1 MRRWKVRSRR
11 PRRGFL
17 ATTAATTLILAGTV
31 TPAEASPMELARRTA
46 AATLA
51 EVRAA
56 AAVHDQRVAAETRAP
71 EPNTS
76 GRIEAGKPSA
86 VEDDE
91 LGAGAA
97 FSGFSVSSDL
107 TVTVGAAPA
116 NALRA
121 ARSEISGGGAVVS
134 EPVEIRARD
143 REGKDVTS
151 FPAKKVKTRGGG
163 DDGPVVSDVV
173 PGVSLTLRPDLERVT
188 ANDLNPATL
197 RIYTR
202 ESAGEGWA
210 PLPSYYDAAAGV
222 VRAESSHLSQ
232 FVVIGIPFPV
242 PAAPVVV
249 LDPDNDDGHA
259 STPAPPV
266 RELAYNMELA
276 TRLQTLLQNDCRAD
290 VVLTR
295 DASNPMVSRAMRAA
309 IAAAHDPA
317 LTLGIGFNTNEG
329 TAWGDPANGG
339 SQVYSRGHAL
349 DDAVSGSLVGVLP
362 TYTGRPA
369 KNMGDNGNFP
379 GAEFAG
385 LPNAFTH
392 LEALFLD
399 HNYDRAV
406 IDGGMAHIANGV
418 LTGLGLYLESQG
430 FDCTDPVTGG
440 WPTPPSQAEL
450 QRWRD
455 LGHQNY
461 LTYGGDPVSF
471 STGNLVED
479 EKLFTLPGR
488 GGQLTDLTLTYNSMD
503 GRLSRIGAGWSFGLG
518 ARAQRFI
525 DGSVLVQRGDGASY
539 VFTSDGNGGYTGEP
553 GVQQTLVEAGGGL
566 LTLTAS
572 SGESWVFDAGDID
585 GIGELVTHTDAQG
598 NATTLAY
605 GPSSPDTH
613 QFVPLASI
621 TDAAGQTIQVE
632 SDGAGRVSAFV
643 RPGGDR
649 WTLAYNAAG
658 DLTTITSPDGRT
670 KSFAYDAG
678 HRMLTATDPTGAVYL
693 KNEYDDSG
701 RVARQWDADG
711 NERAFDYSKPGQT
724 SYRDNLGRVSVFAFD
739 DRNRITK
746 VTHADGTTASF
757 TFDAQNNVTSSTDE
771 NGAATRYEYDAAGN
785 LTVETGPDG
794 QVVRYTYT
802 AAGDVATK
810 TDRGGPKGAERTW
823 SYDYDGSGRL
833 VAVHQ
838 PDDTTIAQT
847 YDADGNLAVTV
858 QPSGASTT
866 FGYDHAGNLTSR
878 TDPLGHV
885 TTFAY
890 DAAGRMTSQTD
901 PNGNTTSY
909 VWDAGDRLVTV
920 VDPAGGSTSYGWE
933 PNDHLASVT
942 DPAGAVS
949 TFSWDAMFHLTA
961 STGPTGGVTAYAYTA
976 EDALKSVTD
985 PLGNV
990 TAYRTDER
998 DRVVATTDPNG
1009 GVWRSTYDAVGNLS
1023 SKTSPSG
1030 AKTTYRYDGRGNL
1043 VKETDPTGAST
1054 TYAYDAVNR
1063 LVART
1068 DADGVATK
1076 YGYDLLDRVTRV
1088 TDGIGKRTTLGYD
1101 IDGNLTSITDRTGAV
1116 TAYHYD
1122 AAGRVVAVTTPL
1134 GERTAYAYDASGNV
1148 TSVTDPLGRVSSYE
1162 YTPLGRVSA
1171 VTDAAGASTSF
1182 TYDATGRRLTVTDA
1196 NGHTTSYT
1204 YDAAGARTSS
1214 TDPTGATTRYGWD
1227 VAGRQTSLTDA
1238 EGHVTQ
1244 YGYDPA
1250 GQLVGVVENVTKT
1263 GKPGADAN
1271 ATSEYAYDA
1280 DGNLASVSDPNGHIA
1295 RYASDASGR
1304 TTAEINAV
1312 GNTTRTEYTAAGRV
1326 AAVVNGAGA
1335 VTRYQYD
1342 KRGDLVRQNQA
1353 GFVASYEYDPEQRLI
1368 AMTDPTGV
1376 SGWIYDANGRAT
1388 TQIDQRGG
1396 RLVAGFDAAG
1406 QRTALTLPTGEQ
1418 LGYTYD
1424 TGGRMTSQ
1432 SSPWGD
1438 LAYQWDAAGNLTG
1451 LSRSTGVATAY
1462 SYDAANRVTGIVH
1475 KTPEPPEPAVT
1486 SPTPTPAPFAA
1497 SDVANACT
1505 TVAGY
1510 LSARSA
1516 PAAGE
1521 SSTCKHAN
1529 TYVKDRNLPVP
1540 ANPVADGGSLALSYA
1555 YDADGNVTKATRT
1568 ISDGQDPAAKAAARV
1583 RSVAYGYDG
1592 LDRLVSS
1599 VASTGEKNAYAYD
1612 PAGNRTGWTRSG
1624 AKDGDFSQSASFSDA
1639 NQLLRSETTGSGRGV
1654 ADGVATYS
1662 YDGAG
1667 MRTSQSVGGVGTS
1680 YAYDPTGRTAQV
1692 TRDGRSTSYAYDGL
1706 GRRSSTT
1713 DQTRFGTQTTV
1724 ATFDGAAVVQQSDEL
1739 HGSTS
1744 LLRDAAGNLATHVA
1758 SSGEATWDLLDGLGS
1773 AVAGAAGSSITQLA
1787 WYEDWGELNPET
1799 GAWSSPVGF
1808 TGQSQDPTQGLV
1820 HNQARSYDTGT
1831 GSWTAADTWA
1841 GLLVQPQSL
1850 ARYGYVWDNP
1860 ATYLDP
1866 DGHLCARR
1874 GPGDALPLG
1883 CGAPPVQAY
1892 QNVTMPPPAPPYVPT
1907 KAAKPQP
1914 TGPTAQNKNSERHE
1928 CPAGQQKHISPYVNP
1943 QCVNN
1948 AALAQEAQSIERF
1961 FDVLGWIGAFAGLA
1975 SLLPGMQWLAPIAL
1989 VASAAST
1996 IYSCVKGG
2004 QRAVGC
2010 VIGIITTAVPGGG
2023 QLAGKFLR
2031 NQVEDWVSEAITHA
2045 SKALGAS
2052 GDALGVA
2059 QGWGS

>member
-1 MRRWKVRSRR
+1 MRRWTVRSRR

-17 ATTAATTLILAGTV
+17 ATAAATTLILAGTV
-31 TPAEASPMELARRTA
+31 TPAEASPTELARRTA

-71 EPNTS
+71 EPNAS

-134 EPVEIRARD
+134 DPVEIRARD

-173 PGVSLTLRPDLERVT
+173 PGVSLTLRPDLERVK

-266 RELAYNMELA
+266 RELAYNTELA
-276 TRLQTLLQNDCRAD
+276 TRLQTLLRNDCRAD

-553 GVQQTLVEAGGGL
+553 GVQQTLVESGGGL

-598 NATTLAY
+598 NATTLTY

-838 PDDTTIAQT
+838 PDGTTIAQK
-847 YDADGNLAVTV
+847 YDADGNLAATV
-858 QPSGASTT
+858 QPSGASTA

-961 STGPTGGVTAYAYTA
+961 STGPTGGVTAYAYTP

-1009 GVWRSTYDAVGNLS
+1009 GVWRSTYDAVGKLS

-1068 DADGVATK
+1068 DADGVVTK
-1076 YGYDLLDRVTRV
+1076 YGYDLLDRITRI
-1088 TDGIGKRTTLGYD
+1088 TDGLGKRTTLGYD
-1101 IDGNLTSITDRTGAV
+1101 VDGNLTLITDRTGAV

-1122 AAGRVVAVTTPL
+1122 AARRVVAVTTPL

-1204 YDAAGARTSS
+1204 YDGAGAQTSS
-1214 TDPTGATTRYGWD
+1214 TDPTGASTRYGWD

-1280 DGNLASVSDPNGHIA
+1280 DGNLASVGDPNGHITL
-1295 RYASDASGR
+1295 YASDAAGR
-1304 TTAEINAV
+1304 TTTEINAV

-1326 AAVVNGAGA
+1326 AGVVNGAGA

-1406 QRTALTLPTGEQ
+1406 QRTSLTLPTGEQ

-1486 SPTPTPAPFAA
+1486 SPTPTPASFAA
-1497 SDVANACT
+1497 SDVPNACT

-1540 ANPVADGGSLALSYA
+1540 ANPVADGGSLAFSYA
-1555 YDADGNVTKATRT
+1555 YDADGNVVEGTRT
-1568 ISDGQDPAAKAAARV
+1568 ITAATDGTVKPRVKAVTYA
-1583 RSVAYGYDG
+1583 YDG
-1592 LDRLVSS
+1592 LGRLATSKSS
-1599 VASTGEKNAYAYD
+1599 SGELNSYAYD
-1612 PAGNRTGWTRSG
+1612 LVGNRVGWSRSG
-1624 AKDGDFSQSASFSDA
+1624 AKDGDFTQSATFTDA
-1639 NQLLRSETTGSGRGV
+1639 NQLIRSETQGTGRGV
-1654 ADGVATYS
+1654 AAGVATYS

-1667 MRTSQSVGGVGTS
+1667 MRTSQSLGGVGAS
-1680 YAYDPTGRTAQV
+1680 YGYDPTGRTTSV
-1692 TRDGRSTSYAYDGL
+1692 TRDGRSTAYAYDGL
-1706 GRRSSTT
+1706 GRQAVVADESRYGMSV
-1713 DQTRFGTQTTV
+1713 TRIV
-1724 ATFDGAAVVQQSDEL
+1724 RDGYAAVQESNDL
-1739 HGSTS
+1739 HGTST
-1744 LLRDAAGNLATHVA
+1744 LVRDAAGNLGQHVTDA
-1758 SSGEATWDLLDGLGS
+1758 GEPTWDLLDRLGS
-1773 AVAGAAGSSITQLA
+1773 TVANANGARISELSS
-1787 WYEDWGELNPET
+1787 YDDWGSPVFET
-1799 GAWSSPVGF
+1799 EAWSAPEGYSGER
-1808 TGQSQDPTQGLV
+1808 SDPTSGL
-1820 HNQARSYDTGT
+1820 NAYGARSYDPAAAT
-1831 GSWTAADTWA
+1831 WTAADTWR
-1841 GLLVQPQSL
+1841 GLLERPQSL
-1850 ARYGYVWDNP
+1850 SRYTFVESSPVTFVDVGGHRIGDPSAYNTASPDQAAAMREVDNATNHWVAENRAKTFGYK
-1860 ATYLDP
+1860 A
-1866 DGHLCARR
+1866 
-1874 GPGDALPLG
+1874 PLKPKVKVVG
-1883 CGAPPVQAY
+1883 
-1892 QNVTMPPPAPPYVPT
+1892 PPA
-1907 KAAKPQP
+1907 K
-1914 TGPTAQNKNSERHE
+1914 NKNAERHE
-1928 CPAGQQKHISPYVNP
+1928 ALFENYVVSSKPVPLADGGDMGCPPGWILYKNPYVSP
-1943 QCVNN
+1943 QCV
-1948 AALAQEAQSIERF
+1948 ERQVVEESDLRARF
-1961 FDVLGWIGAFAGLA
+1961 YVTLECNEYCQQAWVDFGAVVWDGI
-1975 SLLPGMQWLAPIAL
+1975 SPIRDGVRC
-1989 VASAAST
+1989 VASRGANCSMKAEEAASFL
-1996 IYSCVKGG
+1996 YSLSVWG
-2004 QRAVGC
+2004 
-2010 VIGIITTAVPGGG
+2010 
-2023 QLAGKFLR
+2023 
-2031 NQVEDWVSEAITHA
+2031 DSEWEFWSRRH
-2045 SKALGAS
+2045 
-2052 GDALGVA
+2052 
-2059 QGWGS
+2059 GWK